1 MTDPSSVVTLEAW
14 TGPWDPDDPDANYK
28 AEVALYAL
36 EDPMPTLRALSD
48 ATGIPVGAI
57 ARYVLTRYATS
68 GSGGLLEIGPSMV
81 EQLWRPVATAEELD
95 SDSAR
100 LEAYHALRQMITWL
114 RLPLVEDAGY

>member
-1 MTDPSSVVTLEAW
+1 MTEPRDVVTLEAW

-28 AEVALYAL
+28 AEVALYAP

-48 ATGIPVGAI
+48 ATGVPVGAI

-68 GSGGLLEIGPSMV
+68 GSGGILEIGPSMI
-81 EQLWRPVATAEELD
+81 EQLWRPVAAAEELD
-95 SDSAR
+95 TEAAR
-100 LEAYHALRQMITWL
+100 LEAYHTLRQMISWL